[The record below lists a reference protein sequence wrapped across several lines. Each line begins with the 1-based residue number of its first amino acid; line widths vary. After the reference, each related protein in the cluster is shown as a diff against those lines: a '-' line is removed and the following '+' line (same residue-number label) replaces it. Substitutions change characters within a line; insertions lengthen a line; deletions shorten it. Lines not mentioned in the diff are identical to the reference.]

1 MINEIQTAENSQRVI
16 VDTNLWISFLIGR
29 KLNILLDFLADPK
42 LELVSTS
49 LLREEILTVA
59 RRDKFRR
66 YFTEENILLLA
77 QWMDESMT
85 MVEIGEVPARCRDP
99 KDDYLLELAVQSK
112 AIYLVSGDEDLLSIG
127 QVEGCRIMTFAQFV
141 QNGRTKVV
149 WNRADYL

>member
-112 AIYLVSGDEDLLSIG
+112 AIYLVSGGEDLLSIG
-127 QVEGCRIMTFAQFV
+127 QAEGCRIMTFAQFV
-141 QNGRTKVV
+141 AE
-149 WNRADYL
+149 WSH

>member
-141 QNGRTKVV
+141 AE
-149 WNRADYL
+149 WSH

>member
-1 MINEIQTAENSQRVI
+1 MRNEMQTAENPQRVI

-29 KLNILLDFLADPK
+29 KLNILLEFLTDPK
-42 LELVSTS
+42 LELVSTP

-66 YFTEENILLLA
+66 YFTEENVLLLA

-127 QVEGCRIMTFAQFV
+127 QIEGCRIMTFAQFV
-141 QNGRTKVV
+141 AE
-149 WNRADYL
+149 WSH